1 MIIHCFQHVPFETP
15 ATILEWIDKHK
26 YSISYTYFFEK
37 DFLLPALKD
46 FDCLLVMG
54 GPLNVDEEEKFP
66 WLKQE
71 KQMIKQAIDAGK
83 KVMGICL
90 GSQLIAAA
98 LNKKVYQAREKE
110 IGFFPVTFI
119 NEALQHQV
127 FNHFLKTYTVFHW
140 HGNTFDLPDN
150 AQLIA
155 STDVCANQAFIIAN
169 QVLALQFHI
178 EMNETIIEKL
188 ISNCAAELEEKGN
201 YIQSAEEIRKGYR
214 NLQLNK
220 KDLFLMLDEFFK
232 DE

>member
-1 MIIHCFQHVPFETP
+1 MRIHCFQHVPFETP
-15 ATILEWIDKHK
+15 ANVLEWINNHN
-26 YSISYTYFFEK
+26 YSIHYTFFFEK
-37 DFLLPALKD
+37 NFTLPALND

-54 GPLNVDEEEKFP
+54 GPMNVDEEEKFP

-71 KQMIKQAIDAGK
+71 KQMIKEAIDAGK
-83 KVMGICL
+83 KVIGICL

-98 LNKKVYQAREKE
+98 LNKKVYNAKEKE
-110 IGFFPVTFI
+110 IGFFPITFT
-119 NEALQHQV
+119 NEALQHPV
-127 FNHFLKTYTVFHW
+127 FNHFLKTYSVFHW
-140 HGNTFDLPDN
+140 HGDTFDLPDN

-155 STDVCANQAFIIAN
+155 STDVCANQAFIIGN

-178 EMNETIIEKL
+178 EMDETVIEKL
-188 ISNCAAELEEKGN
+188 ISSCADELEENGN
-201 YIQSAEEIRKGYR
+201 YIQSADEIRKGYR